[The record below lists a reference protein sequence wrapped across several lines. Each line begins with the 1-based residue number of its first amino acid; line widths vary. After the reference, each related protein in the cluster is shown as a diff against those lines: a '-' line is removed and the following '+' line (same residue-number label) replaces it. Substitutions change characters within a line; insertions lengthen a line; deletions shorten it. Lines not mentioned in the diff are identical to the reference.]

1 MPEEP
6 IVPVIRRPDSRRP
19 SEDSLDRE
27 RRIAREVREGR
38 ERFERKSE
46 DREAVEN
53 RRNKQSPAVAES
65 ASRFEFVE
73 LKIFYLCTSRV
84 RINNNFRDV
93 FFYKI

>member
-53 RRNKQSPAVAES
+53 RRNKQPTAVVAVES
-65 ASRFEFVE
+65 AASRLVYVEF
-73 LKIFYLCTSRV
+73 K
-84 RINNNFRDV
+84 NQQ
-93 FFYKI
+93 

>member
-6 IVPVIRRPDSRRP
+6 IVSVIRRPDSRRP

-53 RRNKQSPAVAES
+53 RRNKQSTAVAVES

-73 LKIFYLCTSRV
+73 L
-84 RINNNFRDV
+84 N
-93 FFYKI
+93 

>member
-53 RRNKQSPAVAES
+53 RRNKQSTAVAVES

-73 LKIFYLCTSRV
+73 LMLSFYFTG
-84 RINNNFRDV
+84 
-93 FFYKI
+93 